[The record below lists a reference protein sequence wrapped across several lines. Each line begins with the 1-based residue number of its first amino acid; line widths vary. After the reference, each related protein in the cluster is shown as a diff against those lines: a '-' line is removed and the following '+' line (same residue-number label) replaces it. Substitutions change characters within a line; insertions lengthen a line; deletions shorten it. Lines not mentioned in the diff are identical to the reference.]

1 MTEILSFL
9 CDNQLFTNHS
19 QLLFS
24 HSVIV
29 FLLTLLL
36 LFFSSALF
44 QALRKG
50 ILGFQFYL
58 LALFSF
64 QDARDFFH
72 SLLKFSSRFLYRC
85 NSFIIPHFL
94 KFVKRV
100 FKTFFKVFPS
110 LHLTKPL
117 AVFDSLPLLSALVFV
132 RSRFLYPLHYS
143 SFNLRFFAIL
153 RGFLFPSRL
162 TTILLYHTFDGL
174 STLFD
179 VEEYR
184 KNELVF
190 VYFAM

>member
-50 ILGFQFYL
+50 ILGFQFIFVSIVQ
-58 LALFSF
+58 FS
-64 QDARDFFH
+64 RCKRFFH

-94 KFVKRV
+94 KFVKR
-100 FKTFFKVFPS
+100 FFQNFFQS
-110 LHLTKPL
+110 
-117 AVFDSLPLLSALVFV
+117 
-132 RSRFLYPLHYS
+132 FL
-143 SFNLRFFAIL
+143 LRFISLNRLQCSIL
-153 RGFLFPSRL
+153 YRFC
-162 TTILLYHTFDGL
+162 LLR
-174 STLFD
+174 S
-179 VEEYR
+179 
-184 KNELVF
+184 
-190 VYFAM
+190 